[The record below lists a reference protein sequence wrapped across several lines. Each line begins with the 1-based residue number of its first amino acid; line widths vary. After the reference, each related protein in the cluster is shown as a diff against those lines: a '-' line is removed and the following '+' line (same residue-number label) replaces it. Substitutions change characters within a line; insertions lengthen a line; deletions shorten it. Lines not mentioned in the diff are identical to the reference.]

1 MQVGPGLGK
10 VRCGSSLQTCS
21 VAFVSQCNM
30 RITVRLLCTGTSLRD
45 CARILASECL
55 KRVIIVDTSNEIGGD
70 GDIPHP
76 SITTARRMQVSSRCR
91 EPALHWCCVCVVMQW
106 RCCGRQDFD

>member
-1 MQVGPGLGK
+1 
-10 VRCGSSLQTCS
+10 
-21 VAFVSQCNM
+21 M
-30 RITVRLLCTGTSLRD
+30 RLRYAGTSLRD

-76 SITTARRMQVSSRCR
+76 SITTARRMQVSSRCC
-91 EPALHWCCVCVVMQW
+91 EKLFTASALISSCNGSALSVKSLVGVRGMQTKIHAA
-106 RCCGRQDFD
+106 